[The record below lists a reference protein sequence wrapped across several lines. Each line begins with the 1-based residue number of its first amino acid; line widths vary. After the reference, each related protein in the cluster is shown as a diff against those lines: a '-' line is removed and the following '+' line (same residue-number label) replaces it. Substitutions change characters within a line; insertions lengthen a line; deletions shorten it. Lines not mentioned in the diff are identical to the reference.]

1 MRISTASIAS
11 TANRSSTDPYTCGTP
26 HSTARALARSRLES
40 QRATTSHRAC
50 PRYPGTF
57 RAPTLPTPII
67 PIRTFSKGAPQATKW
82 LANRKRAMKLVAL
95 TSGCWRSW
103 GRQPIRWRR
112 LGGRFFAKPSRE
124 QASVCFIDAQLTRS
138 PFLRVPSCLSRSKR
152 SVQQQHGLCE
162 SPRWDSN
169 PRPAHYECAADCP
182 TRPCSPLT
190 SSSVRAAVSSS
201 VRPSPALL
209 VRLCARF
216 PDAAT
221 PSTIEND
228 GGAAQT

>member
-138 PFLRVPSCLSRSKR
+138 PFLRVPSCLSRSKSSLLSAIAAYTSVDRVRQLTYYTSALSR
-152 SVQQQHGLCE
+152 SSQQ
-162 SPRWDSN
+162 R
-169 PRPAHYECAADCP
+169 RRTTAM
-182 TRPCSPLT
+182 
-190 SSSVRAAVSSS
+190 VSSTRVS
-201 VRPSPALL
+201 VE
-209 VRLCARF
+209 VCC
-216 PDAAT
+216 
-221 PSTIEND
+221 
-228 GGAAQT
+228 